1 MTQVQS
7 ASGAVRLQGEITPQ
21 GDTNSQLWH
30 ALVLAVRDYLGKTG
44 FPGAV
49 LGLSGGIDSALVL
62 AIAVDAIG
70 ADKVRTVMMPSPYT
84 ADISWIDARD
94 MAERLGVQ
102 YEEIS
107 IAPQFEAF
115 KAALAQDFAG
125 KAEDT
130 TEENLQARIRGTL
143 LMALSNKFGS
153 IVLTTGNKSE
163 MATGYCTLYGDM
175 AGGFAV
181 LHDVLKTRVFE
192 LARWRNANDPYGTGR
207 DPIPERI
214 ITRPPSAELRPDQK
228 DQDSLP
234 PYEVLDAIIVRY
246 MEQDAD
252 VDSIV
257 AAGYER
263 ADVERVVRL
272 IRINEYKRRQAA
284 VGPRLSARGFGRDW
298 RYPITNRFRG

>member
-1 MTQVQS
+1 M
-7 ASGAVRLQGEITPQ
+7 
-21 GDTNSQLWH
+21 
-30 ALVLAVRDYLGKTG
+30 AVRDYLGKTG

-70 ADKVRTVMMPSPYT
+70 AANVRTVMMPSPYT

-94 MAERLGVQ
+94 MAERMQVQ

-115 KAALAQDFAG
+115 KAALAHDFAG

-143 LMALSNKFGS
+143 LMALSNKFGT

-181 LHDVLKTRVFE
+181 LRDVLKTRVFA
-192 LARWRNANDPYGTGR
+192 LARWRNANDPYGTGAN
-207 DPIPERI
+207 PIPERI
-214 ITRPPSAELRPDQK
+214 ITRPPSAELRADQK
-228 DQDSLP
+228 DEDSLP

-257 AAGYER
+257 AAGYPR

-284 VGPRLSARGFGRDW
+284 VGPRLSERGFGRDW
-298 RYPITNRFRG
+298 RYPITNRFRD